1 MKVPNADRALVDI
14 RKLKE
19 YCLNTQHR
27 IGKNKAKVFATALGL
42 TADDAEELLSIL
54 LKVIEVSDAEIGLKD
69 RYGQRYLIDFPLEW
83 RGGKATVRSSWI
95 IEPDMSYP
103 RLTSCYV
110 LE

>member
-54 LKVIEVSDAEIGLKD
+54 LKVIEVSDAEI
-69 RYGQRYLIDFPLEW
+69 
-83 RGGKATVRSSWI
+83 
-95 IEPDMSYP
+95 
-103 RLTSCYV
+103 
-110 LE
+110 